1 MDNVLLLTA
10 MLLMPC
16 RLMLY
21 IVNTVFA
28 DSIFPGLSLFSWV
41 VALDMGAHI
50 QTYIGFS
57 SSE

>member
-50 QTYIGFS
+50 
-57 SSE
+57 